1 MSTQDLFARRRFEG
15 VGFYAVGLIL
25 AMLLH
30 GAASY
35 GATRMPPPKKV
46 VRVEMAVTRTE
57 KPPPPPEEKPPAP
70 EPEKPQPK
78 PKVERK
84 VAVKTPPPPNQ
95 PPPPPNQEAP
105 PSDKPQKPVPIV
117 TGISL
122 GSTVSSGV
130 GMAVRV
136 GNTLYGD
143 VNKEDFVQPGDVQPY
158 AGPATYEPVKT
169 YEITEEPEVLTEVKA
184 EMPEEAKR
192 AGVQGTVILRVEVRR
207 DGTVRKVRVVKGLG
221 YGLDEA
227 ALEAMKKFT
236 FKPARVNGKPVDY
249 TISRFYYVFEL
260 VN

>member
-1 MSTQDLFARRRFEG
+1 MSTQELFGRRRFEG
-15 VGFYAVGLIL
+15 VGFYAVGLLL
-25 AMLLH
+25 AMGLH
-30 GAASY
+30 AGLSY
-35 GATRMPPPKKV
+35 GATHMPPPRKI

-57 KPPPPPEEKPPAP
+57 KPPPPEEKPPEPKP
-70 EPEKPQPK
+70 EPEKPRPR
-78 PKVERK
+78 PERK
-84 VAVKTPPPPNQ
+84 VALKTPPPPNQ
-95 PPPPPNQEAP
+95 PPPPNSDLP

-130 GMAVRV
+130 GMSVRV

-143 VNKEDFVQPGDVQPY
+143 VNKEEYVAPAEVQPY
-158 AGPATYEPVKT
+158 VYTPVKT
-169 YEITEEPEVLTEVKA
+169 YEITEEPEVLSEVKA

-192 AGVQGTVILRVEVRR
+192 AGVQGTVILRVEVQK
-207 DGTVRKVRVVKGLG
+207 DGAVRKVRVVKGLG

-227 ALEAMKKFT
+227 ALEAMKKFK
-236 FKPARVNGKPVDY
+236 FKPAKVNGQPVDY